1 MLVRDWS
8 SDVCSSDLVMEA
20 NEGRKVFVHCFAN
33 MRASAFVYMYR
44 TLVEGVL
51 DEDAIGHMS
60 EVWDPAEVR
69 QWGDLIERARTEFSS
84 R

>member
-1 MLVRDWS
+1 
-8 SDVCSSDLVMEA
+8 
-20 NEGRKVFVHCFAN
+20 

-69 QWGDLIERARTEFSS
+69 QWGDLIERARTEFSG